1 MSAGDEEMERSLRE
15 LLSTGTEGSTY
26 HLSITLGE
34 KLPTVTVGIH
44 KWWTG
49 IQVDGFL
56 DFLNSRRDV
65 FISTQSQ
72 MLYYSNKNGGSHV
85 CRCVLCCVF
94 RGLIPFTL
102 CVNPLYNLLY
112 CVIDLFV

>member
-26 HLSITLGE
+26 YLNITLGE

-56 DFLNSRRDV
+56 GFLNSRRDV
-65 FISTQSQ
+65 FISTQPQ
-72 MLYYSNKNGGSHV
+72 ILYYSNKNGGSHV

-94 RGLIPFTL
+94 RGSIPFTL

-112 CVIDLFV
+112 RVIDLFI